1 MGFAIS
7 VIGVWTLLV
16 CASPA
21 YAYVD
26 PGTGSMMIQLL
37 LGGVAGLA
45 VLVRLSWH
53 RLVSVFNF
61 RKDAKIRRPS

>member
-1 MGFAIS
+1 MRFA
-7 VIGVWTLLV
+7 VIVIAVWLLFV

-37 LGGVAGLA
+37 LGGVAGVI
-45 VLVRLSWH
+45 VLIRLSWQ
-53 RLVSVFNF
+53 RLLTALHL
-61 RKDAKIRRPS
+61 RKDDQEPIA

>member
-1 MGFAIS
+1 MGFA
-7 VIGVWTLLV
+7 VTVTMAWLLFV

-26 PGTGSMMIQLL
+26 PGTGSMMLQLV

-45 VLVRLSWH
+45 VLIRLSWQ
-53 RLVSVFNF
+53 RLLS
-61 RKDAKIRRPS
+61 ALHLRRRDKNETV